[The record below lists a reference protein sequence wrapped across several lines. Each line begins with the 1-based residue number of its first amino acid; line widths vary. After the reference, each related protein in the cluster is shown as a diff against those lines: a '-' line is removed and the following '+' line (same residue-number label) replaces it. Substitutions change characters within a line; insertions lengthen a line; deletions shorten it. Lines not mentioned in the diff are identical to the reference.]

1 MSRLLA
7 LIALF
12 LPALALAQT
21 AEPKYYV
28 FEPSSAVSTLGILYT
43 LLMMG
48 SFLYVGW
55 MSKRRVTSSDD
66 YFAAGRSFG
75 GVSNGL
81 AMSSNY
87 MSLATFLGF
96 TALLWKMQYYV
107 VALVLSFT
115 GGFVL
120 ISIALAPAL
129 RRWGKYTSM
138 QFIGERF
145 GQTAKVVAVICMIFL
160 AQLYLIGQMKGVG
173 NVFQV
178 MFHWDYTTG
187 LVVGGLVVTAY
198 VTIGGMYGLS
208 YNQTLQAIIM
218 LIALYVPAVIILLKL
233 GAGPASFFPPFGYGE
248 LVPQMNEAMASY
260 FNPFLTVN
268 GTVPM
273 SFKFYTGVFFS
284 IACGTMGLPHIA
296 MRYFTAPSIRDAKMS
311 TLWGTVFVGLVFFT
325 TFAIGFAAKLYTVNE
340 LNAQGLQIQPKEA
353 DLLIVVMSQALTP
366 GWIAAMPVAGA
377 LAAGFSTIAGLLM
390 VIGTGLGSDIYST
403 INPSAADQSKVKM
416 GYIFTALGGLA
427 TIGLALNPPDFLLTS
442 VIWAFVVA
450 ASTFT
455 PVLILGIW
463 WKGANKLGAIAG
475 LVVGGV
481 LSGILFFGKGKMF
494 GFTLID
500 AGPVVHLVTGIFTMS
515 AAWFI
520 IVVVS
525 LLTGGEKNEK
535 ILREIDRI
543 HGWQNYD
550 PKRYSGNTFALATA
564 AFALVLMIWSAMPD
578 PTYAKKPEAPA
589 ATAPAPVPAADTA
602 TKAATEA
609 TEAMKTATD
618 MAADTATKA
627 ATETTEAVKAA
638 ADTAAG
644 TATKAVTEATEAVK
658 AATNTAAAPAAAP
671 ALVAEGQTP
680 PAQPAS
686 GQQ

>member
-12 LPALALAQT
+12 LPVLAQAQA

-28 FEPSSAVSTLGILYT
+28 FEPSGAVSTLGIIYT

-55 MSKRRVTSSDD
+55 MSKKRVASSDD
-66 YFAAGRSFG
+66 YFTAGRSIG
-75 GVSNGL
+75 PLSNGL

-107 VALVLSFT
+107 VALVMSFT

-120 ISIALAPAL
+120 ISVALAPAL
-129 RRWGKYTSM
+129 RRWGKFTSM

-145 GQTAKVVAVICMIFL
+145 GRTAKVVAVICMIFL

-187 LVVGGLVVTAY
+187 LIVGGLVVTAY

-218 LIALYVPAVIILLKL
+218 IIALYVPAVIILLKL

-260 FNPFLTVN
+260 FNPLLTVN

-325 TFAIGFAAKLYTVNE
+325 TFAIGFAAKLYTVQE

-403 INPSAADQSKVKM
+403 ISPNAADQSKIKM
-416 GYIFTALGGLA
+416 GYLFTALGGLA

-442 VIWAFVVA
+442 VIWAFIVA

-455 PVLILGIW
+455 PVLVLGIW
-463 WKGANKLGAIAG
+463 WKGANKSGAIAG
-475 LVVGGV
+475 LLVGGI
-481 LSGILFFGKGKMF
+481 LSGILFFSKGKL
-494 GFTLID
+494 GNFTLID
-500 AGPVVHLVTGIFTMS
+500 AGPIVHLVTGIFTMS
-515 AAWFI
+515 AAWFT

-525 LLTGGEKNEK
+525 LLIGGEKNEK

-550 PKRYSGNTFALATA
+550 TKRYSSNTFALVTA
-564 AFALVLMIWSAMPD
+564 ALALVLMIWSAMPD
-578 PTYAKKPEAPA
+578 PT
-589 ATAPAPVPAADTA
+589 
-602 TKAATEA
+602 
-609 TEAMKTATD
+609 
-618 MAADTATKA
+618 
-627 ATETTEAVKAA
+627 
-638 ADTAAG
+638 
-644 TATKAVTEATEAVK
+644 
-658 AATNTAAAPAAAP
+658 
-671 ALVAEGQTP
+671 
-680 PAQPAS
+680 
-686 GQQ
+686 